1 MDIDKEIR
9 QAVRDIS
16 QPVAQEVRFTPE
28 LAQKIRDRAGKGR
41 RGGYRK
47 LYAAATAVACLT
59 AALAVWN
66 PNPAELQNQVKQSAA
81 ALSDQKT
88 KAILQT
94 ALQPLQKAIPEL
106 SGYKLEMTGNTAG
119 MITAFLREKDGVY
132 ANIAVNK
139 QTGQLEVFKWSTG
152 NGAQKQP
159 SVQVAKEK
167 AEQFLQAML
176 GESSAQYQQ
185 VAAGEIARPRSGYID
200 LDVPA
205 IAVTYKQMK
214 NGETVPFSDVVVWV
228 DGAGKVVS
236 YGQVSEA
243 EQATFARLRE
253 ALPELNPDAVLS
265 NKGFHSSGYS
275 FLLTNADKEGNQ
287 ALISMTGQGDA
298 LTDYAV
304 ESVGDREEPVEWAS
318 KTTAVEKADQFLQSM
333 LGDERNHYRET
344 GNSDIPTYMRY
355 YNDIPVLE
363 DNLYVAVDR
372 SGRIRQY
379 SRSDVAYDPAAL
391 PDPSSAVSR
400 QSAEGVLAKNM
411 KLRYIEQVVI
421 KRDPQAGGKSE
432 VRPMLDYTPAVAYLQ
447 LGASRSLYWY
457 IDAVTGKIQYGTGNN
472 GMDYDRRGTHEP
484 ITLNAGKSNQP
495 VMVKTKEEAASLLA
509 KDMGVDVK
517 GLKSGEDVDD
527 HRPTGKQKR
536 FFWETK
542 EGRQIDVTID
552 AQTGRV
558 VDITTP
564 RVDHNNTVSEQT
576 AFKEAIRFL
585 EIYVDPGVTE
595 VQLSQMIEPGE
606 PTPVSSGS
614 WEFEFIKSH
623 DGIPVLEQSPDEA
636 YIISVDPST
645 GKVHG
650 YVNRTD
656 MQKTVALPDKSK
668 AVPVAQAVREY
679 LTYMP
684 LQLAYTVKGAMGES
698 LTAPKLVYVPMSD
711 SKYADRYI
719 NIDAITGKAVIH

>member
-1 MDIDKEIR
+1 MDIDKEFR
-9 QAVRDIS
+9 QAVQDIS
-16 QPVAQEVRFTPE
+16 QPVAQDVRFTPE
-28 LAQKIRDRAGKGR
+28 LAQKIRDRAGEGR
-41 RGGYRK
+41 RSGYRK
-47 LYAAATAVACLT
+47 LYTAATAVACLA

-66 PNPAELQNQVKQSAA
+66 PDMSELQNQVKQSAA
-81 ALSDQKT
+81 ALSDQKS
-88 KAILQT
+88 KAIMQA

-106 SGYKLEMTGNTAG
+106 SGYKLEMTGSTAG

-139 QTGQLEVFKWSTG
+139 QTGKLEVFKWSTG

-159 SVQVAKEK
+159 SAQVAKEK

-176 GESSAQYQQ
+176 GEISAQYQQ
-185 VAAGEIARPRSGYID
+185 VAAGEIARPRSGYLD

-205 IAVTYKQMK
+205 IAVTYKKMK
-214 NGETVPFSDVVVWV
+214 NGKTVPFSDVVVWV

-236 YGQVSEA
+236 YGQVSDA
-243 EQATFARLRE
+243 EQATFTRLRE

-265 NKGFHSSGYS
+265 NKGVHSSGYS
-275 FLLTNADKEGNQ
+275 FLLMNADKEGNQ

-304 ESVGDREEPVEWAS
+304 ESVGNRQEPVEWAP
-318 KTTAVEKADQFLQSM
+318 KTVAVGKADQFLQSM
-333 LGDERNHYRET
+333 LGEERKQYRET
-344 GNSDIPTYMRY
+344 GNYDNPTYMRY

-363 DNLYVAVDR
+363 DSLYVAVDK

-379 SRSDVAYDPAAL
+379 TRSDVVYDPVAL
-391 PDPSSAVSR
+391 PDPSSAVPR

-421 KRDPQAGGKSE
+421 KRDPQAGGKPE
-432 VRPMLDYTPAVAYLQ
+432 VRPMLDYTPAVADLQ
-447 LGASRSLYWY
+447 MGISRSLYWY
-457 IDAVTGKIQYGTGNN
+457 IDAVTGKIQYGAGNN
-472 GMDYDRRGTHEP
+472 GIDYDRRGTNEP
-484 ITLNAGKSNQP
+484 ITLNAGKNNQP

-517 GLKSGEDVDD
+517 GLKSGEGKDD
-527 HRPTGKQKR
+527 DSPSGKKKH

-558 VDITTP
+558 VDITIP
-564 RVDHNNTVSEQT
+564 RVDHNITVSEQV
-576 AFKEAIRFL
+576 AFKEAIGFL
-585 EIYVDPGVTE
+585 EKFVDRGVTE
-595 VQLSQMIEPGE
+595 VQLSQVIEPGE
-606 PTPVSSGS
+606 PNPVSSGS

-623 DGIPVLEQSPDEA
+623 EGVPVLEQYPGEA

-650 YVNRTD
+650 FVNRTH
-656 MQKTVALPDKSK
+656 MQEAVALPDKSK
-668 AVPVAQAVREY
+668 AVPVEQAVREY
-679 LTYMP
+679 LAYMP
-684 LQLAYTVKGAMGES
+684 LQLAYTVKGAMGERLAS
-698 LTAPKLVYVPMSD
+698 PKLVYVPMSD
-711 SKYADRYI
+711 SKYADRNI
-719 NIDAITGKAVIH
+719 TIDAITGKAVIH